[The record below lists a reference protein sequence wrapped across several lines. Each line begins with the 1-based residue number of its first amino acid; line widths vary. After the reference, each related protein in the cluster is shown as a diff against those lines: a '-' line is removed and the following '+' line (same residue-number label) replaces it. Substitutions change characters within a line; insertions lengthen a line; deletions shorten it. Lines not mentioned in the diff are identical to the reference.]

1 MAKSLRSNEHK
12 VIGSASSFPENVLP
26 TKSDVVKRTQLSK
39 DHLEFSTGKQKIPVS
54 QILEPVLEEL
64 GQLWQK
70 ASIPTINESGIE
82 KAVSKLK
89 QDENQRLLDISAC
102 KCKQIIKCP
111 LVLLMKNLG
120 NTMVQDG
127 THLQTGSC
135 ANMLQLLVLLENFE
149 S

>member
-64 GQLWQK
+64 GQL
-70 ASIPTINESGIE
+70 
-82 KAVSKLK
+82 
-89 QDENQRLLDISAC
+89 
-102 KCKQIIKCP
+102 
-111 LVLLMKNLG
+111 
-120 NTMVQDG
+120 VQDG
-127 THLQTGSC
+127 THLPTGSC